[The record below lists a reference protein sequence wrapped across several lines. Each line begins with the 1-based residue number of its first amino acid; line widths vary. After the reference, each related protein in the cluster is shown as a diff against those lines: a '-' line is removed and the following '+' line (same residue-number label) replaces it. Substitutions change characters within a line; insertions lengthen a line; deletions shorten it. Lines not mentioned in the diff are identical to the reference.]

1 MKLRI
6 ELDDAAPEEIIIRT
20 SRVDER
26 IKRIQDAVLGAL
38 RGGEIAV
45 RRGEEECYIPYREV
59 LYFETENGRIR
70 AHTAN
75 ESFFCPLRLNELEE
89 LLPRHFTR
97 ASKGCVVNTAHIRS
111 ISRSPTG
118 VSEATFSVSDK
129 RIFISRMYYKIVRE
143 IIEETRL

>member
-75 ESFFCPLRLNELEE
+75 ESFFCPWDSIHNNALIGSRFTVLEDIVKYGEVYDNEFLTESDNPYFVNPTVGDYRLRDGVD
-89 LLPRHFTR
+89 FF
-97 ASKGCVVNTAHIRS
+97 S
-111 ISRSPTG
+111 IPFEKMGR
-118 VSEATFSVSDK
+118 
-129 RIFISRMYYKIVRE
+129 Y
-143 IIEETRL
+143 